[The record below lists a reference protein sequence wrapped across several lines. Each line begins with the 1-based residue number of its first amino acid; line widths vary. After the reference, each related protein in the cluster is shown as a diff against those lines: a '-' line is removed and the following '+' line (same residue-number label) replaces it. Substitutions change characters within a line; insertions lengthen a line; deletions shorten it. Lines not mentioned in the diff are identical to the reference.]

1 MSHYAMDSPRM
12 TAVDEKKILLSA
24 SGISVAYQQR
34 NVLHQVDLQVE
45 SGEVVTVIGPNG
57 AGKTTLVRVALGLLK
72 PTSGTVHLESG
83 LRVGYLPQ
91 RFAAEQTL
99 PIDVAR
105 FLGLTGVRDERRLQ
119 RTLEEVGAGRIY
131 RSSLQALSGGE
142 LQRVLLARA
151 LLRDPELLVLDEPAQ
166 GVDLHGQIEFFSLLE
181 RLRTERGCSV
191 LMVSHDLHL
200 VMAATDRVICLNNHV
215 CCKGTP
221 EAVTR
226 NPAFIELFGEEA
238 AATLALYAHDRRHRH

>member
-1 MSHYAMDSPRM
+1 M
-12 TAVDEKKILLSA
+12 TVAGQKKILLQA
-24 SGISVAYQQR
+24 SDISVVFQQR
-34 NVLHQVDLQVE
+34 HVLEKVDLQIE
-45 SGEVVTVIGPNG
+45 SGEVVTIIGPNG
-57 AGKTTLVRVALGLLK
+57 AGKTTLVRVALGLLSS
-72 PTSGTVHLESG
+72 TSGSVRRDPG

-91 RFAAEQTL
+91 RFEVEQTL
-99 PIDVAR
+99 PMNVAR
-105 FLGLTGVRDERRLQ
+105 FLRLTGVRDNERIQ
-119 RTLEEVGAGRIY
+119 RTLEEVGAARLFKAAMQG
-131 RSSLQALSGGE
+131 LSGGE
-142 LQRVLLARA
+142 LQRILLARA

-166 GVDLHGQIEFFSLLE
+166 GVDLHGQVEFFSLLE
-181 RLRTERGCSV
+181 KLRTERGCSV

-238 AATLALYAHDRRHRH
+238 AEALAIYAHDREHKH

>member
-1 MSHYAMDSPRM
+1 M
-12 TAVDEKKILLSA
+12 TVAGQKKILLQA
-24 SGISVAYQQR
+24 SDISVVFQQR
-34 NVLHQVDLQVE
+34 HVLQKVDLQIE
-45 SGEVVTVIGPNG
+45 SGEVVTIIGPNG
-57 AGKTTLVRVALGLLK
+57 AGKTTLIRVALGLLS
-72 PTSGTVHLESG
+72 PTSGSVRLDPG

-91 RFAAEQTL
+91 RFEIEQTL
-99 PIDVAR
+99 PMNVAR
-105 FLGLTGVRDERRLQ
+105 FLRLTGVTDGVRIQ
-119 RTLEEVGAGRIY
+119 QTLEEVGAGKLFKTAMQ
-131 RSSLQALSGGE
+131 SLSGGE
-142 LQRVLLARA
+142 MQRVLLARA

-166 GVDLHGQIEFFSLLE
+166 GVDLHGQVEFFSLLE
-181 RLRTERGCSV
+181 KLRTERGCSV

-238 AATLALYAHDRRHRH
+238 AEALAIYAHDREHRH